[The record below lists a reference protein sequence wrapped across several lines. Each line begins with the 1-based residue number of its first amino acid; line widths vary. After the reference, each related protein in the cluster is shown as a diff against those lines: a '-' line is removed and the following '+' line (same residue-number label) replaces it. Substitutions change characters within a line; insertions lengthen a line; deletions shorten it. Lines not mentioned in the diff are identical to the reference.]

1 MIQGLEL
8 NTAAGP
14 VVSKALLEER
24 LVLISAGA
32 NVIRFVPPLV
42 IEKSHVDLMIER
54 LENIFEKMS
63 LSSETDMV

>member
-1 MIQGLEL
+1 MPDVYKRQ
-8 NTAAGP
+8 
-14 VVSKALLEER
+14 ALLEER